1 LRRSFALYEFFCGQ
15 KSIGFIAALRA
26 VRLAPR
32 LLFYSAI
39 RNPQLAAAAVAIA
52 IAFRSF
58 AGEPNPLTIPLAA
71 GKPLYLDTRAS
82 VDARVADLVSRMT
95 LEEKAIA
102 LDHDGPDLERFGL
115 RSDKWNQC
123 LHGVWWTEPTTMFP
137 VSIAMAATWDTNL
150 AHAEAVAISNEARAI
165 YNGWHADPNFPGAHK
180 GLIYRAPVIN
190 ISRNPYWGRINEC
203 YGEDPYLTG
212 RMGVAFV
219 TGLQGND
226 PHYLKL
232 AATLKHFAV
241 NNVERARQKLDAHVP
256 ERMLYEYWLPH
267 WRDCI
272 VEGKAESVM
281 ASYNGINGTPNNI
294 NHWLLT
300 DVLKNAWHHD
310 GFVVSDLGGVN
321 TMVNGHFKNQLSYAD
336 AVAKSLMAGCDFS
349 DKEFREYIP
358 AAVREGKLSEARLDD
373 AVSRVMRVRMR
384 LGEFDPPEDNPYSRI
399 STNVICC
406 PEHRQLALQAARE
419 AIVLLENKR
428 QFLPLDTG
436 TLRTIAVIGPH
447 ADIFTPG
454 GYSGVPDHPIKPL
467 DGIRDHAPGIE
478 ILHAVGCRIAG
489 GTAAQSVNDEE
500 EIRNAAE
507 MARRADAVILFLGTT
522 TGIEAEDR
530 DRTSLGLPGNQE
542 RLAEAVIRA
551 NPRTV
556 VVLMSAGPLTVPW
569 LARHARAMMQAWWL
583 GEEGGDAIADV
594 IFGATNPGGHLPYTI
609 YASEAQVPPQD
620 EYDIAKGFTYMH
632 VRGRPLYPFG
642 YGLSYTTFK
651 YSNLRVLP
659 DAVSGDTVIT
669 ATVVVKNTGARGGD
683 DVVQLYTRE
692 IHPSVVRARHE
703 LRGFERITLQPGE
716 SKTLTFAVPVEKLA
730 FYDETRHAF
739 HVEPGQ
745 YEIQIGESS
754 DDIRERARIRVTTGW
769 TGERLPP
776 VIGRE

>member
-1 LRRSFALYEFFCGQ
+1 MGMRPSAFATVQVIVGTL
-15 KSIGFIAALRA
+15 
-26 VRLAPR
+26 V
-32 LLFYSAI
+32 
-39 RNPQLAAAAVAIA
+39 VAIA
-52 IAFRSF
+52 FKGF
-58 AGEPNPLTIPLAA
+58 AGQSEPNPLAVPLAA
-71 GKPLYLDTRAS
+71 QKPLYLDTRAS

-102 LDHDGPDLERFGL
+102 LDHDGPTLERFGL

-123 LHGVWWTEPTTMFP
+123 LHGVWWTQPTTMFP
-137 VSIAMAATWDTNL
+137 VSIALAATWDTNL
-150 AHAEAVAISNEARAI
+150 AHAESMAISDEARAI
-165 YNGWHADPNFPGAHK
+165 YNGWHEDPNFPGEHK

-212 RMGVAFV
+212 RIGVAFV
-219 TGLQGND
+219 TGLQGDD

-241 NNVERARQKLDAHVP
+241 NNVEHDRRKLDAHVP
-256 ERMLYEYWLPH
+256 ERMLYEYWFPH

-272 VEGKAESVM
+272 VEGKASSVM
-281 ASYNGINGTPNNI
+281 ASYNGINDTPNNI

-300 DVLKNAWHHD
+300 DVLKDAWHHD

-321 TMVNGHFKNQLSYAD
+321 TMVNGHFDKRLGYAD
-336 AVAKSLMAGCDFS
+336 AVAESVMAGCDFS

-358 AAVREGKLSEARLDD
+358 EAVRDGKLSEARLDD

-384 LGEFDPPEDNPYSRI
+384 LGEFDPADENPYSRI

-406 PEHRQLALQAARE
+406 SEHRQLALQVARE
-419 AIVLLENKR
+419 AIVLLKNKSD
-428 QFLPLDTG
+428 FLPLDPAR
-436 TLRTIAVIGPH
+436 LKTIAVIGPL
-447 ADIFTPG
+447 ADVFIPG
-454 GYSGVPDHPIKPL
+454 GYSGVPNHPVKPL
-467 DGIRDHAPGIE
+467 DGIRSHVPSGVEVVSMPRKVRSPEFTFNEDE
-478 ILHAVGCRIAG
+478 
-489 GTAAQSVNDEE
+489 VNDAVEV
-500 EIRNAAE
+500 
-507 MARRADAVILFLGTT
+507 AREADAVILFLGTT
-522 TGIEAEDR
+522 TAIEAEDR

-594 IFGATNPGGHLPYTI
+594 LFGRTNPAGRLPYTV
-609 YASEAQVPPQD
+609 YASESQVPPQD
-620 EYDIAKGFTYMH
+620 EYDISKGFTYMY
-632 VRGRPLYPFG
+632 VRGPVLYPFG
-642 YGLSYTTFK
+642 YGLSYSKFK
-651 YSNLRVLP
+651 YSNLRVSRI
-659 DAVSGDTVIT
+659 SGDAATAIT
-669 ATVVVKNTGARGGD
+669 ATVDVENTSARAGD

-703 LRGFERITLQPGE
+703 LRGFQRITLQPGQME
-716 SKTLTFAVPVEKLA
+716 SLTFVVPIEKLA

-739 HVEPGQ
+739 VVEPDE

-754 DDIRERARIRVTTGW
+754 ENIREHGSVRVESEWVGEKMPAVTGDAHSSAKPQTEARS
-769 TGERLPP
+769 E
-776 VIGRE
+776 

>member
-1 LRRSFALYEFFCGQ
+1 MRTNHVAFIPTSTVIVFVLAFATTFPAF
-15 KSIGFIAALRA
+15 AAG
-26 VRLAPR
+26 P
-32 LLFYSAI
+32 
-39 RNPQLAAAAVAIA
+39 
-52 IAFRSF
+52 
-58 AGEPNPLTIPLAA
+58 EPNPLTVPLAA
-71 GKPLYLDTRAS
+71 QKPLYLEVHAS

-102 LDHDGPDLERFGL
+102 LDHGGPNLERFGL

-150 AHAEAVAISNEARAI
+150 VHEEAVAISDEARAI
-165 YNGWHADPNFPGAHK
+165 YNGWHEDPNFPGEHK

-203 YGEDPYLTG
+203 FGEDPYLTG
-212 RMGVAFV
+212 RIGVAYV
-219 TGLQGND
+219 TGLEGDD

-241 NNVERARQKLDAHVP
+241 NNVERDRRKLNAHVS
-256 ERMLYEYWLPH
+256 ERMLYEYWFPH

-281 ASYNGINGTPNNI
+281 ASYNGINGTPDNI

-321 TMVNGHFKNQLSYAD
+321 TMVNGHFKNRLSYAD
-336 AVAKSLMAGCDFS
+336 AVAESVMAGCDFS

-358 AAVREGKLSEARLDD
+358 EAVGEGKLSEARLDD

-384 LGEFDPPEDNPYSRI
+384 LGEFDPPQDNPYSRI
-399 STNVICC
+399 STNMICC
-406 PEHRQLALQAARE
+406 PAHRQLALQAAHE
-419 AIVLLENKR
+419 AIVLLENKNG
-428 QFLPLDTG
+428 FLPLDPRK
-436 TLRTIAVIGPH
+436 LRSLAVIGPL
-447 ADIFTPG
+447 ADIFVPG
-454 GYSGVPDHPIKPL
+454 GYSGVPDRPVKPL
-467 DGIRDHAPGIE
+467 DGIRSHTPGVE
-478 ILHAVGCRIAG
+478 ILPVCSTGPIRPNHIYNESSETESNAVEA
-489 GTAAQSVNDEE
+489 
-500 EIRNAAE
+500 
-507 MARRADAVILFLGTT
+507 ARRADAVILFLGTT
-522 TGIEAEDR
+522 TEIEAEDR
-530 DRTSLGLPGNQE
+530 DRTSLGLPGSQE
-542 RLAEAVIRA
+542 QLAEAVINA

-569 LARHARAMMQAWWL
+569 LAEHAHAMMQAWWL

-594 IFGATNPGGHLPYTI
+594 IFGRTNPGGRLPYTI

-620 EYDIAKGFTYMH
+620 EYDISKGFTYMYVH
-632 VRGRPLYPFG
+632 GPALYPFG
-642 YGLSYTTFK
+642 YGLSYSKFK
-651 YSNLRVLP
+651 YSNLRVSP
-659 DAVSGDTVIT
+659 EKIAGNANATIT
-669 ATVVVKNTGARGGD
+669 ATVDVKNMSQRAGD

-692 IHPSVVRARHE
+692 INPSVVRPRHE
-703 LRGFERITLQPGE
+703 LRSFQRITLQPGE
-716 SKTLTFAVPVEKLA
+716 IKTVTLSVPIEKLA

-739 HVEPGQ
+739 VVEPGQ

-754 DDIRERARIRVTTGW
+754 DDIRMREPIRIMSRWMGETQPRVGAR
-769 TGERLPP
+769 
-776 VIGRE
+776 

>member
-1 LRRSFALYEFFCGQ
+1 MRI
-15 KSIGFIAALRA
+15 KN
-26 VRLAPR
+26 V
-32 LLFYSAI
+32 AI
-39 RNPQLAAAAVAIA
+39 IPVIA

-58 AGEPNPLTIPLAA
+58 AGEPNPFTVPLAA
-71 GKPLYLDTRAS
+71 QKPLYLDTHAS

-150 AHAEAVAISNEARAI
+150 VHAEAVAISDEARAI
-165 YNGWHADPNFPGAHK
+165 YNGWHENPNFPGEHK

-212 RMGVAFV
+212 RIAVAYV
-219 TGLQGND
+219 TGLQGDD

-241 NNVERARQKLDAHVP
+241 NNVEHNRQKLDAHVP

-281 ASYNGINGTPNNI
+281 ASYNGINGTPDNI

-321 TMVNGHFKNQLSYAD
+321 TMVNGHFKSQMSYAD

-358 AAVREGKLSEARLDD
+358 EAVREGKLSESRLDD
-373 AVSRVMRVRMR
+373 AVSRVIRVRMR
-384 LGEFDPPEDNPYSRI
+384 LGEFDPAQENPYSKI

-406 PEHRQLALQAARE
+406 PEHRQLALQAACE

-428 QFLPLDTG
+428 QFLPLDPG

-447 ADIFTPG
+447 ADTFTPG

-467 DGIRDHAPGIE
+467 DGIRDRAPGLE
-478 ILHAVGCRIAG
+478 ILDVKSTVRSPESTVDAV
-489 GTAAQSVNDEE
+489 AA
-500 EIRNAAE
+500 AK
-507 MARRADAVILFLGTT
+507 RADAVILFLGTT
-522 TGIEAEDR
+522 TAIEAEDR

-542 RLAEAVIRA
+542 RLAEQVIRA

-569 LARHARAMMQAWWL
+569 LAQHARAMMQAWWL
-583 GEEGGDAIADV
+583 GEEGGNAIADV
-594 IFGATNPGGHLPYTI
+594 IFGKTNPGGRLPYTV

-620 EYDIAKGFTYMH
+620 EYDISKGFTYMY
-632 VRGRPLYPFG
+632 VRGRTLYPFG

-651 YSNLRVLP
+651 YSNLRASP
-659 DAVSGDTVIT
+659 EKIFGDAAII
-669 ATVVVKNTGARGGD
+669 ATVDVKNTGARAGD

-692 IHPSVVRARHE
+692 IHPSIVRARHE
-703 LRGFERITLQPGE
+703 LRGFQRITLQPGE
-716 SKTLTFAVPVEKLA
+716 TKTVMFTVPAEKLA

-739 HVEPGQ
+739 VVEPGQ

-754 DDIRERARIRVTTGW
+754 ADVRERARIRVTTGW
-769 TGERLPP
+769 TGEMLPA
-776 VIGRE
+776 VMGRQ

>member
-1 LRRSFALYEFFCGQ
+1 MKTL
-15 KSIGFIAALRA
+15 SILS
-26 VRLAPR
+26 V
-32 LLFYSAI
+32 
-39 RNPQLAAAAVAIA
+39 IA
-52 IAFRSF
+52 IAVIASRSY
-58 AGEPNPLTIPLAA
+58 AGEPEPNPFTVPLAA
-71 GKPLYLDTRAS
+71 EKPIYLDTHAS

-123 LHGVWWTEPTTMFP
+123 LHGVWWTEATTMFP

-150 AHAEAVAISNEARAI
+150 VHTEAVAISDEARAI
-165 YNGWHADPNFPGAHK
+165 YNGWHEDPNFPGEHK

-203 YGEDPYLTG
+203 FGEDPYLTG
-212 RMGVAFV
+212 RLGVAYV
-219 TGLQGND
+219 TGLQGDD

-241 NNVERARQKLDAHVP
+241 NNVERDRRKLNAHVS

-281 ASYNGINGTPNNI
+281 ASYNGINGVPDNI

-300 DVLKNAWHHD
+300 DVLKEAWHHD

-321 TMVNGHFKNQLSYAD
+321 TMVNGHFNSQLSYAD
-336 AVAKSLMAGCDFS
+336 AVAKSVMAGCDFS

-358 AAVREGKLSEARLDD
+358 AAVHEGKLSEARLDN

-384 LGEFDPPEDNPYSRI
+384 LGEFDPPEDNPYSQI
-399 STNVICC
+399 STNVICS

-419 AIVLLENKR
+419 AIVLLANRKD
-428 QFLPLDTG
+428 FLPLDPAQ
-436 TLRTIAVIGPH
+436 LKTIAVIGPH

-454 GYSGVPDHPIKPL
+454 GYSGVPDHPVKPL
-467 DGIRDHAPGIE
+467 DGIRSHAPGVE
-478 ILHAVGCRIAG
+478 ISYAAGCRIA
-489 GTAAQSVNDEE
+489 TSREEPTPPINDEE
-500 EIRNAAE
+500 ALSNAVETAK
-507 MARRADAVILFLGTT
+507 RADVVILFLGTT

-530 DRTSLGLPGNQE
+530 DRTSLGLPRNQE
-542 RLAEAVIRA
+542 RLAEAVIQA

-569 LARHARAMMQAWWL
+569 LAQHARAIIQAWWL

-594 IFGATNPGGHLPYTI
+594 IFGRTNPGGHLPYTV

-620 EYDIAKGFTYMH
+620 EYDISKGFTYMY
-632 VRGRPLYPFG
+632 VRGPVLYPFG
-642 YGLSYTTFK
+642 YGLSYSKFR
-651 YSNLRVLP
+651 YSNLQISP
-659 DAVSGDTVIT
+659 KTISSNADAIITASVNVKNISARSGD
-669 ATVVVKNTGARGGD
+669 A
-683 DVVQLYTRE
+683 VVQLYTRE
-692 IHPSVVRARHE
+692 LHPSVLRPRHE
-703 LRGFERITLQPGE
+703 LRGFQRITLQPGE
-716 SKTLTFAVPVEKLA
+716 TKTVTFTVPIEKLA
-730 FYDETRHAF
+730 FYDEKQHAF
-739 HVEPGQ
+739 VTEPGR

-754 DDIRERARIRVTTGW
+754 EEIRARGRIQVISPWVGAQ
-769 TGERLPP
+769 LPE
-776 VIGRE
+776 VSDGLDASD

>member
-1 LRRSFALYEFFCGQ
+1 MRIKIIAL
-15 KSIGFIAALRA
+15 IPL
-26 VRLAPR
+26 
-32 LLFYSAI
+32 
-39 RNPQLAAAAVAIA
+39 VAIA

-58 AGEPNPLTIPLAA
+58 AGEPNPLTVPLAA
-71 GKPLYLDTRAS
+71 QKPLYLDTRAP

-150 AHAEAVAISNEARAI
+150 VHAEAVAISDEARAI
-165 YNGWHADPNFPGAHK
+165 YNGWHENLSFPGEHK

-203 YGEDPYLTG
+203 FGEDPYLTG
-212 RMGVAFV
+212 RIGVAYV
-219 TGLQGND
+219 TGLQGDD

-241 NNVERARQKLDAHVP
+241 NNVERDRRKLNAHVP
-256 ERMLYEYWLPH
+256 ERMLYEYWFPH

-281 ASYNGINGTPNNI
+281 ASYNGINGTPDNI

-321 TMVNGHFKNQLSYAD
+321 TMVNGHFKSQLSYSD

-349 DKEFREYIP
+349 DKEFRQYIP
-358 AAVREGKLSEARLDD
+358 AAVRDGKLSEARLDD
-373 AVSRVMRVRMR
+373 AVSRMLRVRMR
-384 LGEFDPPEDNPYSRI
+384 LGEFDPQAGNPYSRI

-419 AIVLLENKR
+419 AIVLLENKKN
-428 QFLPLDTG
+428 FLPLDPRV
-436 TLRTIAVIGPH
+436 LKTIAVIGPH
-447 ADIFTPG
+447 ADIFIPG
-454 GYSGVPDHPIKPL
+454 GYSGVPDHPVTPF
-467 DGIRDHAPGIE
+467 DGIRNHAPGVE
-478 ILHAVGCRIAG
+478 ILKSTGRGPGSIADAV
-489 GTAAQSVNDEE
+489 AA
-500 EIRNAAE
+500 AK
-507 MARRADAVILFLGTT
+507 RADAVILFLGTT
-522 TGIEAEDR
+522 TANEAEDR
-530 DRTSLGLPGNQE
+530 DRASLGLPANQE

-569 LARHARAMMQAWWL
+569 LTQHTRAMMQAWWL

-594 IFGATNPGGHLPYTI
+594 IFGRTNPGGRLPYTV

-620 EYDIAKGFTYMH
+620 EYDISKGFTYMY

-651 YSNLRVLP
+651 YSNLRVSP
-659 DAVSGDTVIT
+659 EKISGDAAIT
-669 ATVVVKNTGARGGD
+669 ATVDVKNTGARAGD
-683 DVVQLYTRE
+683 DIAQLYTRE
-692 IHPSVVRARHE
+692 IHPSAIRARHE
-703 LRGFERITLQPGE
+703 LRGFQRITLQPGE
-716 SKTLTFAVPVEKLA
+716 TKTVTFSVPIEKLA

-739 HVEPGQ
+739 LVEPGQ
-745 YEIQIGESS
+745 YEIQIAESS
-754 DDIRERARIRVTTGW
+754 VDIRQRARIQVTTGW
-769 TGERLPP
+769 IGEALPP
-776 VIGRE
+776 VIHRD